1 MAQRLAELER
11 EKAHAEEISRLREE
25 QIKMMTQMMLLGFG
39 QGVGPNLSEAQRLDA
54 VESIKKIIEKPITIK
69 QETVHVNYSVNKV
82 DTIEM
87 SLAEELATSQ
97 SRPKKKSYLE
107 EFEESRSKHIK
118 EEVPTR

>member
-1 MAQRLAELER
+1 
-11 EKAHAEEISRLREE
+11 
-25 QIKMMTQMMLLGFG
+25 MMLLGFG
-39 QGVGPNLSEAQRLDA
+39 QGVGPNLSEAQRLEA

-82 DTIEM
+82 DSIDM

-118 EEVPTR
+118 EDIPTR